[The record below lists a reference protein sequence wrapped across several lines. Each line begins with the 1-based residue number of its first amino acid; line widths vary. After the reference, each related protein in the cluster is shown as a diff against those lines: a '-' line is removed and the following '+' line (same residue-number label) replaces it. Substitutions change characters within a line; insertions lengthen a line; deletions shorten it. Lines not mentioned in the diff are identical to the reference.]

1 MKKTFTKQFE
11 WVMGMTGST
20 SCFSPTRRLLLLLC
34 LILVG
39 VGGTKAQSDVK
50 FNDGVRYSQWVID
63 SRMNDFYAN
72 TTQCG
77 FAVYDQSGNKT
88 ADRVDGKTSLDYVVG
103 LVAKSIIEASQYYSQ
118 FTWAQSFAKP
128 WFLSIQN
135 YGNKFYSGVAT
146 SGGSLDDLN
155 AVKLFIPL
163 RELTATNG
171 TYPDAA
177 TYANTKTALDN
188 AIKGLNAHNT
198 NYRIKDENILAKTAG
213 NDVLGG
219 WWHKSGYQNQMWLD
233 GAYMGP
239 ALFAELVNY
248 SGTTKNI
255 DSSNDWDLIVK
266 QFTILHEMCWN
277 ETDKLPYHAFA
288 ADGGTNSTSH
298 SDTWAGLSS
307 TSPYVFHSASYWGR
321 AVGWYFLA
329 LVDILEQ
336 MEKANLSSS
345 TGYTTLKGYLAE
357 TAAGIKARQDQTTGG
372 WYQILDENNEFSAS
386 SYNNGK
392 SHTTTYNYIESS
404 ATALFTAAYLKAIRL
419 GYLAENDYKTVAVNG
434 YKCLVNNFFSVDEN
448 GKVNIFG
455 SCRSAGLG
463 GSGDNYKAGKEKFRD
478 GSKPYYLLGY
488 DVAKVEKN
496 ENKTE
501 GKVLGAFIM
510 AATEYE
516 RLYQSSMLLSKDLN
530 KTYTLNS
537 NESLSVEVLG
547 DGTPAYQWYDAN
559 TSNPIEGATNAS
571 YTPTKSG
578 KYYCKITVTPPS
590 SPAAKIRA
598 ASTSGSYT
606 ITTSTAN
613 VTVESTG
620 TETGGTGTSNDIF
633 SLTVTYNKNYNLS
646 SGADLNLTSDYATV
660 TGGSALVHNGKSS
673 AVDIIYLKNGSGNIA
688 LNGSSGTYVKLT
700 LNTPL
705 QEGDVIKFTSD
716 ESSIGSFYL
725 TTTSAK
731 DTKCSVSGG
740 TYTVT
745 SSDGLVNSTVLY
757 VWSNSSGKF
766 KSITITRTGSSITIS
781 KQPKSTDY
789 VTGATVTPLTVVATL
804 DGYTLSYQWYEN
816 NTNSNTGGT
825 EISGATAESYT
836 PTLPSTAGTTYYY
849 CIVTA
854 TNGTETLTATSDVA
868 AITVKDKTYTVTYNM
883 NGHGTQI
890 DPASDLTALPNPLP
904 TPSAVEG
911 YTFGGWYTDAGCTT
925 AATPGAP
932 ISDDITLYAKWTP
945 ITDLFT
951 LTSITSPTVSV
962 KSKATVA
969 VTSDNATI
977 TGGSA
982 QLYNGH
988 ADPKDMISSN
998 QINLNGSSSSY
1009 LKITLDNSLQVGD
1022 EIIINPATSSFIL
1035 KATASTSNSN
1045 TKSFTGSYVIQ
1056 QGDAVVGKN
1065 EIYLYKGS
1073 NSLIGDINI
1082 TRYYPES
1089 DSRATFTYGSSQLTF
1104 TETTEGTYTT
1114 TLEIGA
1120 NKRGQEISI
1129 TPTAQD
1135 GATIKKDGTTVSGD
1149 ITITVPSTIG
1159 QTDKYTYTVTSKD
1172 GSSTTT
1178 YIINVK
1184 VVKEKITLKYSD
1196 RNGNTEWT
1204 WNSTTTPT
1212 QPTFDQPTVKAYIQ
1226 NAAGVDELLED
1237 GSLSYTYVSDVTSV
1251 ATVDASSGVITIAE
1265 SGNGGAKIY
1274 ATLKENENYYADP
1287 AFFNVLL
1294 EQGYS
1299 FSVDANK
1306 TAPAIN
1312 TSKYITRPTAGGTE
1326 EKLVKM
1332 TFGGW
1337 KWEGYANADATTKTL
1352 GSYKVER
1359 ADKATYYTDK
1369 WNDSGGKASDI
1380 ASIDGHYYSWNGS
1393 NDAVDESKAA
1403 SDKAI
1408 YGSIRYGWFK
1418 SPVHDSDG
1426 KTTVSYPYTLPVR
1439 GSFMTF
1445 EPTMNG
1451 TLTIY
1456 ILQNGAW
1463 NTNNNGGTYVQDGD
1477 GSITYEKGDIIPGQF
1492 RPHAFQVVNQRGLT
1506 VQEFSPNYSVSTKQK
1521 VDSRYY
1527 CMLPEDEDYNKTKY
1541 NNPYNVAKWTEFADY
1556 MSTEEQKRAHDSWNS
1571 GPLGAQKI
1579 IELDNGSFLAVQK
1592 GIVKYTF
1599 HVTGNETYYFFSNF
1613 SKMGFS
1619 GANFVPDVSQPQET
1633 VSDKIS
1639 TLDLSDVK
1647 AYNKITAKENGKI
1660 EGTDLKN
1667 YDYSIND
1674 KDIAPVAGVSI
1685 PQFYSITLTRTFKP
1699 NQWTTLTLP
1708 FNLTEEEVQRI
1719 FGAGTQLIQLNN
1731 ATVNNGCAKLTF
1743 IYHEIQNVLPGHP
1756 YLIKPTGVEVDDNT
1770 NDATADVD
1778 KDKDG
1783 NITAFTVYSKCVNPF
1798 ISQVDIDCGAYTFKG
1813 VPGYSTA
1820 NVTSSTNNNWSV
1832 KFEENDIFVSDG
1844 NGKMY
1849 VSAGSSY
1856 GKGYR
1861 AWFKKKVDPA
1871 SGGKI
1876 NSISLEID
1884 NPGDDDDNVV
1894 TTIDMVD
1901 VDPDVFNALGIA
1913 TGVYNLNG
1921 QKVSDDM
1928 RSLPKGIYIVNGKKI
1943 VRK

>member
-39 VGGTKAQSDVK
+39 AGGAKAQSNQTYQTYDADKCYTKVL
-50 FNDGVRYSQWVID
+50 ID
-63 SRMNDFYAN
+63 AKINDFVGN
-72 TTQCG
+72 TKRMGFGTYNSETDVITQPQWKT
-77 FAVYDQSGNKT
+77 DISSGSNR
-88 ADRVDGKTSLDYVVG
+88 DLVMDYVAG
-103 LVAKSIIEASQYYSQ
+103 LVAKACIEAADYYKD
-118 FTWAQSFAKP
+118 FTWSKP
-128 WFLSIQN
+128 WFKLVEN
-135 YGNKFYSGVAT
+135 YAT
-146 SGGSLDDLN
+146 KVTVPTTGASLDDLN
-155 AVKLFIPL
+155 ASKMYFALA
-163 RELTATNG
+163 ELTKSGAKYANSTTYNKAISELKNAITG
-171 TYPDAA
+171 LTAVNNDYSICNRSTVNYYSSSRKQTCSLVNLSGESVSPNASGNMNAIGGWYHKATYP
-177 TYANTKTALDN
+177 
-188 AIKGLNAHNT
+188 
-198 NYRIKDENILAKTAG
+198 
-213 NDVLGG
+213 
-219 WWHKSGYQNQMWLD
+219 NQMWCD
-233 GAYMGP
+233 SEYMGP
-239 ALFAELVNY
+239 ALLAQLVAYATENT
-248 SGTTKNI
+248 SAGIGTVTGTTEG
-255 DSSNDWDLIVK
+255 DWKLIAK
-266 QFTILHEMCWN
+266 QFDITWN
-277 ETDKLPYHAFA
+277 YLWNSTDKLLYHGFSATPDAIA
-288 ADGGTNSTSH
+288 AHTFTWATGTNGTNE
-298 SDTWAGLSS
+298 A
-307 TSPYVFHSASYWGR
+307 YWGR
-321 AVGWYFLA
+321 AIGWYFLA
-329 LVDILEQ
+329 LVDVLENMPDDISDNSYIQ
-336 MEKANLSSS
+336 TQNNLSSRNANIK
-345 TGYTTLKGYLAE
+345 TRLKSYL
-357 TAAGIKARQDQTTGG
+357 TDLAAGIWAQKKDNYLWTNVINEAVDKEHTSYSTTSAVIQSNTKN
-372 WYQILDENNEFSAS
+372 YLEASAS
-386 SYNNGK
+386 AIYIAAYIKAMRLGLLPS
-392 SHTTTYNYIESS
+392 STYESGIKTAYQNYIS
-404 ATALFTAAYLKAIRL
+404 
-419 GYLAENDYKTVAVNG
+419 
-434 YKCLVNNFFSVDEN
+434 NFIKEDN
-448 GKVNIFG
+448 TIINT
-455 SCRSAGLG
+455 CASAGLG
-463 GSGDNYKAGKEKFRD
+463 GGNVNISSASSDYKSGGKKYRD
-478 GSKPYYLLGY
+478 GTADYYTRGY
-488 DVAKVEKN
+488 DVTKV
-496 ENKTE
+496 TDYQE
-501 GKVLGAFIM
+501 GKPLGAFIL
-510 AATEYE
+510 ASTEYE
-516 RLYQSSMLLSKDLN
+516 RYLKADYAPSFTAANAEIPTAQTVTKGQFV
-530 KTYTLNS
+530 TLHAAAMAKP
-537 NESLSVEVLG
+537 LA
-547 DGTPAYQWYDAN
+547 AYQWYSYPALDTQA
-559 TSNPIEGATNAS
+559 SNAKRAATTVTAIPGATS
-571 YTPTKSG
+571 SDL
-578 KYYCKITVTPPS
+578 TVTPQ
-590 SPAAKIRA
+590 
-598 ASTSGSYT
+598 
-606 ITTSTAN
+606 AN
-613 VTVESTG
+613 
-620 TETGGTGTSNDIF
+620 
-633 SLTVTYNKNYNLS
+633 
-646 SGADLNLTSDYATV
+646 
-660 TGGSALVHNGKSS
+660 
-673 AVDIIYLKNGSGNIA
+673 
-688 LNGSSGTYVKLT
+688 
-700 LNTPL
+700 
-705 QEGDVIKFTSD
+705 
-716 ESSIGSFYL
+716 
-725 TTTSAK
+725 
-731 DTKCSVSGG
+731 
-740 TYTVT
+740 
-745 SSDGLVNSTVLY
+745 
-757 VWSNSSGKF
+757 
-766 KSITITRTGSSITIS
+766 
-781 KQPKSTDY
+781 
-789 VTGATVTPLTVVATL
+789 
-804 DGYTLSYQWYEN
+804 
-816 NTNSNTGGT
+816 
-825 EISGATAESYT
+825 
-836 PTLPSTAGTTYYY
+836 TYYY
-849 CIVTA
+849 CEATNSAGSAQTEPVLVTVSEGGSESVGSGTEEDVIATFKNATA
-854 TNGTETLTATSDVA
+854 TTWEASEKNGFSISNVTMKSGTVYVKLASKNT
-868 AITVKDKTYTVTYNM
+868 ITITIPSGYTVTGLNINALCTSSNTNSELTFKNGETSLGTVTISSGQSLGDYNCTLSNNVKGATTITITNSGSKEININTIQVLGYSGTPSTPTGYTITYNM

-911 YTFGGWYTDAGCTT
+911 YTFGGWYTDANCTT
-925 AATPGAP
+925 AATPGAT
-932 ISDDITLYAKWTP
+932 ISESTTLYAKWTP

-951 LTSITSPTVSV
+951 LTSITSTTVSV
-962 KSKATVA
+962 NSKATVT

-982 QLYNGH
+982 QLYNGYSNQ
-988 ADPKDMISSN
+988 KDMISGN
-998 QINLNGSSSSY
+998 QINLNGSSASY
-1009 LKITLDNSLQVGD
+1009 LKITLDNTLKAGD

-1035 KATASTSNSN
+1035 KAPDSNSSDI
-1045 TKSFTGSYVIQ
+1045 SFTGSYVIQ
-1056 QGDAVVGKN
+1056 QGDDAVVGKN
-1065 EIYLYKGS
+1065 VIYIYKETATGAT
-1073 NSLIGDINI
+1073 SLIKDINI
-1082 TRYYPES
+1082 TRDYPES

-1104 TETTEGTYTT
+1104 TETPEGTYTT

-1120 NKRGQEISI
+1120 SKKGETITI
-1129 TPTAQD
+1129 TPSKQD

-1149 ITITVPSTIG
+1149 ITITAPSTTG
-1159 QTDKYTYTVTSKD
+1159 NTDTHTYTVTSKD

-1196 RNGNTEWT
+1196 SNGNTEWT
-1204 WNSTTTPT
+1204 WNSTTTPI
-1212 QPTFDQPTVKAYIQ
+1212 QPTFVQPTVKAYIK
-1226 NAAGVDELLED
+1226 NAEGKDELLTD
-1237 GSLSYTYVSDVTSV
+1237 ASLSYTYESDVTSV
-1251 ATVDASSGVITIAE
+1251 ATVDASSGKITIAK

-1299 FSVDANK
+1299 FSVNASE

-1312 TSKYITRPTAGGTE
+1312 TSKYITRTTEGTE

-1359 ADKATYYTDK
+1359 AGTATYYTDK
-1369 WNDSGGKASDI
+1369 WNDSGEKASDI
-1380 ASIDGHYYSWNGS
+1380 ASIDGHYYSWNGV

-1463 NTNNNGGTYVQDGD
+1463 NTNNNGGTYVQNGD

-1527 CMLPEDEDYNKTKY
+1527 CMFQGDKDYNQTKY

-1660 EGTDLKN
+1660 EGTNLKD
-1667 YDYSIND
+1667 YTYSING

-1685 PQFYSITLTRTFKP
+1685 PQFYSIKLTRTFTKD
-1699 NQWTTLTLP
+1699 QWTTLTLP

-1731 ATVNNGCAKLTF
+1731 ATVDNGCAKLEF

-1756 YLIKPTGVEVDDNT
+1756 YLIKPTLTDIT
-1770 NDATADVD
+1770 NDANVTVI
-1778 KDKDG
+1778 KD
-1783 NITAFTVYSKCVNPF
+1783 NNTITNFTVFSKCVNPF
-1798 ISQVDIDCGAYTFKG
+1798 ISQVDIDCDAYTFKG
-1813 VPGYSTA
+1813 IKDYCTA
-1820 NVTSSTNNNWSV
+1820 NVTSTSNTTNWSV
-1832 KFEENDIFVSDG
+1832 NFKKNDIFVSDG
-1844 NGKMY
+1844 DGKLY
-1849 VSAGSSY
+1849 VSGGSSY

-1861 AWFKKKVDPA
+1861 AWFEKKVDTTDTT
-1871 SGGKI
+1871 SGKI
-1876 NSISLEID
+1876 NSISLVID